1 MADPRRVSTRRA
13 VLSYEHLKQL
23 TNWKDLVVKDYQGIL
38 QDTSFLADEIDAVEI
53 RVIKN
58 EEDIVEIKQDIVEIK
73 ADIVDLQ
80 ERVSTLEYKTFTEL
94 EVTDNYTTEQFQFI
108 NCRNTTPIEITLK
121 QTAVKDDEVHIK
133 RNNAEVTVIGVID
146 GVDDYILPDKWSIH
160 LIFNGANWSIH

>member
-38 QDTSFLADEIDAVEI
+38 QDTSFLADEIDAVEL

-58 EEDIVEIKQDIVEIK
+58 EEDIEV
-73 ADIVDLQ
+73 LQ
-80 ERVSTLEYKTFTEL
+80 EDVADLKERVIALEYKVFTEL
-94 EVTDNYTTEQFQFI
+94 EVVDNYTTEQFQFI

-121 QTAVKDDEVHIK
+121 KTAVKDDEVHIK

-160 LIFNGANWSIH
+160 LIFNGVNWSIH